1 MSQYPAS
8 HTRSTLRAKTAA
20 SGQHRTHRLALACLA
35 ALSAHGVMAAPYA
48 EPAQLDESYYYGGAS
63 VGQSR
68 SHLHTPGMTAQLLGN
83 SATATTIEQ
92 DKQDT
97 TYKVFGGYQFNRYVA
112 AEIGFFD
119 LGKYKFTAQTVPPG
133 TLSGEVKI
141 RGFNLDVVGTWP
153 MTDAC
158 ALLGRVGAQSA
169 KTSETFSTTG
179 AAISSANQLHKHQVD
194 VKAGVGVQY
203 ALAPSALLRA
213 EIEHYRVSDGL
224 GQRNGVNA
232 LTIGVVFPFGR
243 AETRPAR
250 VVVTPD
256 APRPVAK
263 RDEPEPPIMAAAPVI
278 PPKQRVSLSA
288 ESLFAF
294 DKSQVQPAGQA
305 TLGKFATDLAGAQYD
320 TITVEGHTDRL
331 GSSGYNDALSQRRAD
346 AVKAYLVDQQGIEAT
361 KVSSVG
367 KSESDPVT
375 KPGDCTKN
383 LKRPALIACLSP
395 DRRVEIEVSGRR

>member
-153 MTDAC
+153 MTDAF

-278 PPKQRVSLSA
+278 PPKQRVSLS
-288 ESLFAF
+288 
-294 DKSQVQPAGQA
+294 
-305 TLGKFATDLAGAQYD
+305 DLAGAQYD

-375 KPGDCTKN
+375 KPGDCAKN